1 VATGEA
7 DALSGLEGDTALVC
21 GHSLKVPR
29 SKLEQG
35 FCVSRDVV
43 TGAFGY
49 SGRYIAIRLLNQGHE
64 VHTITNSPDRVNPFQ
79 GKVTASP
86 FYFDDPRR
94 LIESLRGADVLYNT
108 YWVRFNHGAFT
119 QAQAVENTIR
129 LFSAAREAGVR
140 RIVHVSITNPSEAS
154 DLEYFRGKARLER
167 ELQESGVSYSIL
179 RPAILFGKE
188 DILVNNIAWVLRR
201 FPVFGVFGDGLYRLQ
216 PIFVDDFAELAVR
229 EAERTTNTIVDA
241 IGPETFT
248 FRGLVESIGQI
259 IGKPRPVLGLPPA
272 LGYMA
277 ASLIG
282 KFAGDVFL
290 TRQEISGLMRGLLAT
305 SSPPAG
311 TTKLTDWAREHAGQ
325 LGSKYSSEL
334 ARRRNRTEAYEKL

>member
-1 VATGEA
+1 M
-7 DALSGLEGDTALVC
+7 
-21 GHSLKVPR
+21 
-29 SKLEQG
+29 
-35 FCVSRDVV
+35 

-49 SGRYIAIRLLNQGHE
+49 SGRYIAARLLERGHE
-64 VHTITNSPDRVNPFQ
+64 VHTVTNSPHRTNPFA
-79 GKVTASP
+79 GRITASS
-86 FYFDDPRR
+86 FHFDDPAK
-94 LIESLRGADVLYNT
+94 LVETLRGADVLYNT

-119 QAQAVENTIR
+119 QASAVENTIK

-140 RIVHVSITNPSEAS
+140 RIVHVSITNPSEQS

-167 ELQESGVSYSIL
+167 ELQESGLSYAIL

-201 FPVFGVFGDGLYRLQ
+201 FPVFGLFGDGSYRLQ
-216 PIFVDDFAELAVR
+216 PIFVDDLAELAVR
-229 EAERTTNTIVDA
+229 EGEANTNTVIDA

-248 FRGLVESIGQI
+248 FRALVESIGQI
-259 IGKPRPVLGLPPA
+259 IGKTGPIVSLPPA
-272 LGYMA
+272 LGYVGA
-277 ASLIG
+277 WIIG
-282 KFAGDVFL
+282 KFVGDVFL

-311 TTKLTDWAREHAGQ
+311 KTKLTDWAKAHASQ

-334 ARRRNRTEAYEKL
+334 ARRRNRTEAYERL